1 MAKALHPETIKAEL
15 RMRFGTITEFERV
28 HRLSPRSV
36 KDVLRGRSRPGT
48 AAAIATA
55 IGVDLHKLFP
65 GRYTPNGDTI
75 IKRGPKKH
83 GEKSER
89 RQVVAA

>member
-1 MAKALHPETIKAEL
+1 
-15 RMRFGTITEFERV
+15 MRFGTITEFERL

-48 AAAIATA
+48 AVAIAAA

-65 GRYTPNGDTI
+65 ERYTPNGDTI
-75 IKRGPKKH
+75 IRRKTKAHRQNANRGQ
-83 GEKSER
+83 S
-89 RQVVAA
+89 VAA